1 MLIIRPKNARE
12 AFSVSLL
19 RLMLTGTLAVL
30 LGCAGTTEDSFPA
43 NSGNPASV
51 AQSSPYAVS
60 SRVNAPGTSRYFATG
75 ETAVPGSEPEPTQRD
90 DERSAPRVNPPR
102 PLPIPWADFAEMHE
116 PNLDANIDGQG
127 WPESGFLAIEGDC
140 LYLELVDFEQ
150 PFPREHRRVALSL
163 PRGWTQYDSA
173 SGEIYI
179 HQRSRFVYGPFA
191 SGDFVSTSGG
201 LSLAQSDTCGDR
213 LILRA
218 WDIAPCAGNY
228 TRHEIRCP
236 DWQYSMDY
244 QVLPSEAR
252 AHLARIPELEKLL
265 GQLRNIEQERF
276 AGWGIDRDGTEDA
289 YLAWLWVIGSD
300 PASDAARR
308 LADEHDDV
316 ELRTGAELAYEELE
330 RALMKFN
337 SGREFSLPLSDS
349 SHHRYPQLE
358 LRSVVRRSY
367 VDHRANRLEV
377 AIDSLSISRPVASA
391 VLTGSARAITERSE
405 IAREELEAV
414 IGDLLTQHL
423 GVPVKVTHS
432 WP

>member
-1 MLIIRPKNARE
+1 M
-12 AFSVSLL
+12 SLM

-30 LGCAGTTEDSFPA
+30 LGCSGTTGDSFPTS
-43 NSGNPASV
+43 SGNPAHV
-51 AQSSPYAVS
+51 AQSQSSLHAVGS
-60 SRVNAPGTSRYFATG
+60 QANASGTSRDFTTG
-75 ETAVPGSEPEPTQRD
+75 ETSLPDSASVPSEHED
-90 DERSAPRVNPPR
+90 VRSALHLTPSR
-102 PLPIPWADFAEMHE
+102 PLPMPWADFAEMHE
-116 PNLDANIDGQG
+116 PNLDANMDGLG
-127 WPESGFLAIEGDC
+127 WPESGFVVIEGDC
-140 LYLELVDFEQ
+140 LYLELVGFEQ

-179 HQRSRFVYGPFA
+179 HQRSGFVYGPFA

-213 LILRA
+213 LVLRA

-228 TRHEIRCP
+228 TRHVIWCP

-252 AHLARIPELEKLL
+252 AQLARIPELEKLL

-276 AGWGIDRDGTEDA
+276 AGWGIDRDGTENA
-289 YLAWLWVIGSD
+289 HLAWLWVIGSD
-300 PASDAARR
+300 PVSDAAQR
-308 LADEHDDV
+308 LADEYDDV

-337 SGREFSLPLSDS
+337 GGREISLPLSDT

-358 LRSVVRRSY
+358 LQSVVRRSH

-377 AIDSLSISRPVASA
+377 AVDSFSISRPVASA
-391 VLTGSARAITERSE
+391 VLMGSARAITERSE